1 MLKIKEKDF
10 NIREVVYVKW
20 IEDDVIFECAG
31 ELIKLEEGNLSI
43 GFNFH
48 SDNILDIIKIKT
60 GSILE
65 IEKNSI

>member
-10 NIREVVYVKW
+10 NVGEVVYVKW
-20 IEDDVIFECAG
+20 TEDNVVFECFG
-31 ELIKLEEGNLSI
+31 ELIKLEEGNLSV

-48 SDNILDIIKIKT
+48 LDNILDIIKIKT

-65 IEKNSI
+65 IVKNST